1 MVVDKD
7 IYQQLKGLSEQ
18 GQTFSQI
25 IRRLIESYETQAA
38 TKEEIASP
46 VDTKP
51 DASNASKPSSSQEL
65 ITSQPPEGASA
76 KDTTIN

>member
-1 MVVDKD
+1 VKGKWIVVDKD

-38 TKEEIASP
+38 TKEEVASIA
-46 VDTKP
+46 DTKP
-51 DASNASKPSSSQEL
+51 YASNIGEQDEREESWE
-65 ITSQPPEGASA
+65 I
-76 KDTTIN
+76 